1 MKLLFLYLKKYRV
14 LENKSLNFD
23 SWVRFEY
30 STGCLRCIKDDA
42 PSGDGFFAIDKLQ
55 RGIVDS
61 VSALIGD
68 NGTGKTTVAR
78 AIADLICGKS
88 SLGEFVAVVSL
99 RNQFEEGSHYEVYYR
114 LNGVEKLQF
123 NNIPCKDEDCF
134 NLNNRNTAFTLN
146 QRLRLIYYS
155 PLFLTERTM
164 PIRHGVIAKEP
175 SKYSGGDD
183 LLVQQRVA
191 YAIRDVSM
199 SAIVANALGETDHA
213 EPENAVVLSERRKL
227 IKFLCD
233 ISSLPYLEREL
244 DLPFDLESNSA
255 VIRFNAEF
263 IERKLGELRKIDSE
277 TFMAWS
283 HGRDYV
289 LEPEQQEDWRPAL
302 IELCSADNLSLPLRV
317 FLSFSVEYLTS
328 FWAFSDVNSE
338 GMILDARDFSTLLV
352 EVLPLFNQKTTSEV
366 EDYIIDRLNGA
377 MVRNHRFAALA
388 CLMERARHLRISS
401 SRLGAVD
408 YPLVIKISL
417 RDRNSDEIKTYVEMM
432 AYYLSCRGDDDFMS
446 FTFENAPSAGES
458 IWLSM
463 WARLYEVFSDSING
477 KGRFRDVIL
486 FMDEAETALHPSWQR
501 SLVERTMS
509 MWNFLAPGCNVHIIF
524 SSHSPVLLSDIPS
537 GNVVW
542 MNSMQ
547 DDGDEWSSFNT
558 FGANIFDLYRLA
570 FNQKNGTTGEFASR
584 KINDALAEVARVV
597 KSRVECAGTS
607 NNYQSLDRATEQ
619 VLSQIGD
626 PLLRKYL
633 DGLKAGGLI

>member
-42 PSGDGFFAIDKLQ
+42 RSGDGFFAINKLQ

-78 AIADLICGKS
+78 AIADLICGKF

-99 RNQFEEGSHYEVYYR
+99 RNQIEDGSHYEVYYR
-114 LNGVEKLQF
+114 LNGVEKLQLDGF
-123 NNIPCKDEDCF
+123 SCNDEGCF
-134 NLNNRNTAFTLN
+134 NLNCGTTAFTLN

-164 PIRHGVIAKEP
+164 PISKGVPTEEP
-175 SKYSGGDD
+175 SRYSGGDD
-183 LLVQQRVA
+183 FLVQQRIA

-199 SAIVANALGETDHA
+199 TATVAKALEETDHVA
-213 EPENAVVLSERRKL
+213 AENAVILSERKRL

-233 ISSLPYLEREL
+233 ISSQPHL
-244 DLPFDLESNSA
+244 
-255 VIRFNAEF
+255 
-263 IERKLGELRKIDSE
+263 ERKLDIPFDVKGNSIVIAFNVEFIGRKLEELRKIDDDTWIVRSRGIE
-277 TFMAWS
+277 N
-283 HGRDYV
+283 V
-289 LEPEQQEDWRPAL
+289 LEVETQSGWRSAL
-302 IELCSADNLSLPLRV
+302 TELCNNRNLTLALRI
-317 FLSFSVEYLTS
+317 FLGFSVEYLTS
-328 FWAFSDVNSE
+328 FWAFSHVHSE
-338 GMILDARDFSTLLV
+338 GMTLDAREFTETFAD
-352 EVLPLFNQKTTSEV
+352 VLEYSKHNSLRDV
-366 EDYIIDRLNGA
+366 EDYIIDKLGNISGH
-377 MVRNHRFAALA
+377 NHRFSALSY
-388 CLMERARHLRISS
+388 LMNTARERFGDSIGSLQN
-401 SRLGAVD
+401 
-408 YPLVIKISL
+408 PLVMQISL
-417 RDRNSDEIKTYVEMM
+417 KDCSSDLISAYLEMM
-432 AYYLSCRGDDDFMS
+432 EYYLSCRGDDDFMS
-446 FTFENAPSAGES
+446 FTFENAPSAGET

-509 MWNFLAPGCNVHIIF
+509 MWNSLAPGCNVHIIF

-537 GNVVW
+537 GNVIW
-542 MNSMQ
+542 MNSAQ
-547 DDGDEWSSFNT
+547 EDGDERSGFNT

-584 KINDALAEVARVV
+584 KINEALAEVAYIV

-607 NNYQSLDRATEQ
+607 SSPQSLNRATEQ
-619 VLSQIGD
+619 TLSQIGD